1 MVFVRPHWP
10 RVTPEIFEDRSSNS
24 VHGQTLLSGTLRFQI
39 TCTRSGLHSPLYIWY
54 CTQVQWT
61 PPVKMINELTTDV
74 NHGARRV
81 ASIDIAHVR
90 YLSTRFIPHNTETS
104 NSCSS
109 IHANWRKGGHGGIAP
124 HAGKGA
130 SSEANFKFCDVRTF
144 AAQLEGESRRRRA
157 LSRTA
162 MWGLESI
169 DG

>member
-24 VHGQTLLSGTLRFQI
+24 VHGQTLLPGTLSLQI
-39 TCTRSGLHSPLYIWY
+39 TCTRSGLQRCTYGF
-54 CTQVQWT
+54 CTQVQGT
-61 PPVKMINELTTDV
+61 PLEKMINELTTEPWCTEGCIHRHCPCSLSIYKIYSTQHRDEQLMLFHSCKLEKRRTWSHCTPLRQRFHRRQTSSFV
-74 NHGARRV
+74 N
-81 ASIDIAHVR
+81 
-90 YLSTRFIPHNTETS
+90 
-104 NSCSS
+104 
-109 IHANWRKGGHGGIAP
+109 
-124 HAGKGA
+124 
-130 SSEANFKFCDVRTF
+130 VRTF